1 MSCGSWQGL
10 LTDIILFNISIG
22 NLKVEVNSTIVKC
35 ADDTKPGRNVN
46 RRQQINDI
54 KALLD
59 IRKLRAKENNSQTTN
74 EKKGKGGGKEMEKKR
89 KRRRKGREKER
100 KRIRE
105 GREKE
110 GSWECTCP
118 SNHYC

>member
-35 ADDTKPGRNVN
+35 ADDTKAGRNVN

-54 KALLD
+54 KAPLD
-59 IRKLRAKENNSQTTN
+59 IRKLRAKENSSQTTH
-74 EKKGKGGGKEMEKKR
+74 EKKERGGEDS
-89 KRRRKGREKER
+89 KRRRKGREKVKETER
-100 KRIRE
+100 NRK
-105 GREKE
+105 EKE
-110 GSWECTCP
+110 KEEEMKEAGVYLS
-118 SNHYC
+118 